1 MAENSLPAG
10 VESFLYCSKAPLHE
24 ANLTSVRERK
34 EERRRKKCLV
44 TSANLHNE
52 EEGKGATEASLHTRT
67 HLDQE
72 KATLAHD
79 AEC

>member
-1 MAENSLPAG
+1 M
-10 VESFLYCSKAPLHE
+10 
-24 ANLTSVRERK
+24 
-34 EERRRKKCLV
+34 
-44 TSANLHNE
+44 SANLHNE

-79 AEC
+79 AEGLQAPHSTLSKRPLCFRVK